1 MNPAIANKQTIADM
15 TFTLT
20 NGEDGVFFFDNYK
33 DIVADAAEDHHLAAP
48 RFINKNVS
56 FFADEEGITTTTNE
70 GLEVT
75 HEYPVEVIVNSYTG
89 AVVNIFA
96 A

>member
-1 MNPAIANKQTIADM
+1 MNPAITNKQTIADM
-15 TFTLT
+15 TFTLAD
-20 NGEDGVFFFDNYK
+20 GAEGVFFFDNYK
-33 DIVADAAEDHHLAAP
+33 DIVSGAAEDHHLAAP
-48 RFINKNVS
+48 HFINENVS
-56 FFADEEGITTTTNE
+56 FSADEEGITTTTNW

-75 HEYPVEVIVNSYTG
+75 QEYPVEVIIDSYTG